1 MPITIKEK
9 DAVNKKHIFHYFK
22 IVSLL
27 SLCIFTF
34 SFLLSGC
41 AQMEP
46 DTIHHLKI
54 QVRNLN
60 KKVINLAQNSTDSEQ
75 ALHQTQVNVA
85 NQGAKI
91 ASIKSNLSSLYGK
104 YEIISHDMKLLQTEF
119 RNYRILVNKE
129 LIKLL
134 KKEKFKSSAISKQ
147 KITSKITPKIAIV
160 KVKPAHKIS
169 VKQLA
174 LRKELKEYGSAKS
187 YYKKGSYKKALALF
201 KKYLNKYPQSQKS
214 GDANYYKSV
223 SNFKLKNYP
232 VSILEFHKFTRL
244 YPKNKHVAMAIY
256 LQGIGFS
263 KLSDPSD
270 AIILFKQVI
279 AEYGSSKAAALAKS
293 ALEKLAKQ

>member
-1 MPITIKEK
+1 MIIKEK
-9 DAVNKKHIFHYFK
+9 DAVNKKHIIHYFK
-22 IVSLL
+22 IISLL
-27 SLCIFTF
+27 SLCIFTL
-34 SFLLSGC
+34 SFVLSGC

-46 DTIHHLKI
+46 DTIHHIKI

-60 KKVINLAQNSTDSEQ
+60 RKVANLSQNSTDSEQ

-85 NQGAKI
+85 NQGTKI

-104 YEIISHDMKLLQTEF
+104 YEIISHDMKLLQAEF

-134 KKEKFKSSAISKQ
+134 KKEKFKSSVISKQ
-147 KITSKITPKIAIV
+147 KITPKITPKIAIV
-160 KVKPAHKIS
+160 KVKPAPKIS

-174 LRKELKEYGSAKS
+174 LRKELKEYGRAKS
-187 YYKKGSYKKALALF
+187 YYNKGSYKKALVLF
-201 KKYLNKYPQSQKS
+201 KKYLNKYPQSQKA

-244 YPKNKHVAMAIY
+244 YPKNKHAAMAIY

-279 AEYGSSKAAALAKS
+279 ADYGSSKAAALAKS
-293 ALEKLAKQ
+293 ALEKLAK